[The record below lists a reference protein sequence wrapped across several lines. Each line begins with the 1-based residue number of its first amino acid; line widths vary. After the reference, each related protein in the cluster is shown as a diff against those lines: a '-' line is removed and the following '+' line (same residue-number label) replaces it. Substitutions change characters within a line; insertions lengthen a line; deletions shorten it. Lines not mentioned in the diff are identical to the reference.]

1 VNVQAI
7 DVDDLA
13 QRLVATCYLK
23 GDFVLASGRRSS
35 YYFDKYR
42 FETRPDLLAPVASLI
57 AARIRPGADRVA
69 GPELGAVAI
78 ATAVSLQSGLPFI
91 IVRSDAKDYG
101 TAQRIEGP
109 FQQGDSIVLLED
121 VLTTGGSVIK
131 AARALTEAGCRIPQ
145 IVGVVDREEGAQEA
159 ILAAGYVLDAIFTR
173 SQLERWMD

>member
-1 VNVQAI
+1 VQAI
-7 DVDDLA
+7 DADNLA
-13 QRLVATCYLK
+13 RQLVAACYLK

-42 FETRPDLLAPVASLI
+42 FETRPDLLAPIASLI

-78 ATAVSLQSGLPFI
+78 AAAVSLQYGLPFI
-91 IVRSDAKDYG
+91 IVRSEAKEYG
-101 TAQRIEGP
+101 TGQRIEGP
-109 FQQGDSIVLLED
+109 FQEGDSIVLIED

-131 AARALTEAGCRIPQ
+131 AAQAIADAGCRVTQVI
-145 IVGVVDREEGAQEA
+145 GVVDREEGAKEA
-159 ILAAGYVLDAIFTR
+159 LRAVGYELDALFTR